1 MAFSD
6 FHTISEVQQR
16 YRIRYDEDKILT
28 LYDNNPPETFIKD
41 YAFYQKNL
49 DIFTS
54 EAARSEIIISPLL
67 RELFKNHYTRYSFW
81 IQKKLHYDAYLTGT
95 PDYMFS
101 QKSDLG
107 KTVLENPIVIIIEA
121 KKNDF
126 EQGWGQCLAE
136 LVASQKLN
144 NNPTFP
150 VYGIVTD
157 AILWQMGQLIGNK
170 FIKNVENLTIDQLSV
185 LYGTLDHLIGS
196 IQLQKSKT

>member
-6 FHTISEVQQR
+6 FNSISEVQQR
-16 YRIRYDEDKILT
+16 YRIRYDEDKII
-28 LYDNNPPETFIKD
+28 TFHDTPLPQTFVKD
-41 YAFYQKNL
+41 LEFYQKNL

-67 RELFKNHYTRYSFW
+67 REIYKNHYTRYSFW
-81 IQKKLHYDAYLTGT
+81 IQKKLHYDSYLTGT

-101 QKSDLG
+101 QKSELG
-107 KTVLENPIVIIIEA
+107 KTVLEHPVVIIIEA

-136 LVASQKLN
+136 LVASQKIN
-144 NNPTFP
+144 SNPNLP

-157 AILWQMGQLIGNK
+157 AILWQLGQLIGNK
-170 FIKNVENLTIDQLSV
+170 FIKNVDNLTIDQLSI
-185 LYGTLDHLIGS
+185 LYGTLDYLIGS
-196 IQLQKSKT
+196 IQ